1 MSTKT
6 ALLEVTARL
15 FACHGWRGTTTR
27 RIAEAAGVNEVT
39 VFRHFRSKEALLG
52 EAISAISREVHL
64 TGVLP
69 ESPGDIRRELNE
81 WSVAL
86 HGRLRKHGPLIL
98 ACLAEFSDHPELAPV
113 ACAGALD
120 SFDELA
126 KYLGAARRVGKIS
139 GAGHIESAVMMLMN
153 AIFMDAVTRDVVGT
167 PRPVEVADAI
177 ANFVDLTLRALGAPE
192 EA

>member
-1 MSTKT
+1 MSTKD
-6 ALLEVTARL
+6 ALLEVTAKL

-52 EAISAISREVHL
+52 EAISAISHEVHIA
-64 TGVLP
+64 GALP
-69 ESPGDIRRELNE
+69 EVPVEIRRDLLD
-81 WSVAL
+81 WSLGL

-120 SFDELA
+120 SFDELSR
-126 KYLGAARRVGKIS
+126 YLQAARRDGRIS
-139 GAGHIESAVMMLMN
+139 GAGDIESAVMMLMN
-153 AIFMDAVTRDVVGT
+153 AIFMDAVTRDVVNT
-167 PRPVEVADAI
+167 PRPIVVADAI

>member
-1 MSTKT
+1 MSTKN

-39 VFRHFRSKEALLG
+39 LFRHFRSKEALLG
-52 EAISAISREVHL
+52 EAIQAISREVHPADAL
-64 TGVLP
+64 PAVPDAIRGELLDWSMVLH
-69 ESPGDIRRELNE
+69 
-81 WSVAL
+81 A
-86 HGRLRKHGPLIL
+86 RLRKHGPLIL

-113 ACAGALD
+113 ACESALD
-120 SFDELA
+120 SFDDLA
-126 KYLGAARRVGKIS
+126 RYFESARRVGKIS
-139 GAGHIESAVMMLMN
+139 HAGDIESAVMMLMN
-153 AIFMDAVTRDVVGT
+153 AVFMDAVTRDVVDT
-167 PRPVEVADAI
+167 PRPVLESDAI